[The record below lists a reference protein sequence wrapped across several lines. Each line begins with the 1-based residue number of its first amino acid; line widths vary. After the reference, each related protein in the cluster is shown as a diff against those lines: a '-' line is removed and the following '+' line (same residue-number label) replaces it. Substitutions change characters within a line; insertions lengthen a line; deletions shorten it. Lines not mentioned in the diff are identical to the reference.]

1 MTMHNTFKNGTILQ
15 EDELR
20 KLAPSIFGDMASPER
35 SDKFRPIPTIE
46 VLRGLQ
52 KEGFHPVSVQEQGV
66 RAANPARR
74 PFTKH
79 MLRLRRFDDTV
90 ERLIVGDTI
99 AEVVLKNAN
108 DGTSAYT
115 LMAGL
120 FRIACLNGMVANIAN
135 LGELKVRHTLNDPNP
150 RAIVDKVIEGS
161 YRIVQHADDVLE
173 APRLWSQMHL
183 SSPESYSLAAQ
194 AHHLTFA
201 DDDGIART
209 PIRIEQLLTRQRPAD
224 SGTDLWTTFNVI
236 QENVLKGGLEA
247 EQITMTERYG
257 EVRTLTKTKPIR
269 AIDRSTKLNKDLF
282 DLAQH
287 TFNGKLEAVAA

>member
-1 MTMHNTFKNGTILQ
+1 VSVQPHFKNGVIIE

-20 KLAPSIFGDMASPER
+20 KWAPSIFGDTASPER
-35 SDKFRPIPTIE
+35 SEKFKAIPTIE

-52 KEGFHPVSVQEQGV
+52 KEGFHPVSVQEQGY
-66 RAANPARR
+66 RAANPNRR
-74 PFTKH
+74 PWTKH
-79 MLRLRRFDDTV
+79 MLRLRRFDDSV
-90 ERLIVGDTI
+90 ERLTVGDTI
-99 AEVVLKNAN
+99 AEVILKNAN

-120 FRIACLNGMVANIAN
+120 FRIACLNGMVANIAT

-150 RAIVDKVIEGS
+150 RAIIDKVIEGS

-201 DDDGIART
+201 DVDGIART
-209 PIRIEQLLTRQRPAD
+209 PIKVEQLLTRRRPSDA
-224 SGTDLWTTFNVI
+224 GTDLWTTFNVL
-236 QENVLKGGLEA
+236 QENILKGGLEA

-257 EVRTLTKTKPIR
+257 EVRTRTRTHAIG

-282 DLAQH
+282 DLAQL
-287 TFNGKLEAVAA
+287 TFNGKLAVAA